1 MKNNTQNTSLHAK
14 NNEHHEKINTET
26 NRHSTNIQ
34 IRNWTHFHVFVLKTI
49 WTLCIGKTLQTSSKW
64 TYRKLVRKDSWKKLW
79 ILCNYACKKWTWWDC
94 NWEKQTIFK
103 WKRKNIKKFFSNDV
117 VALLTTCFYH
127 VTYAFRVNLN
137 SVVPWMSKSFLLG
150 ADTIFDIKWL
160 LGNLNS

>member
-1 MKNNTQNTSLHAK
+1 MHVKSEHDEIVTEKNKQYSSENVR
-14 NNEHHEKINTET
+14 I
-26 NRHSTNIQ
+26 
-34 IRNWTHFHVFVLKTI
+34 LK
-49 WTLCIGKTLQTSSKW
+49 S
-64 TYRKLVRKDSWKKLW
+64 
-79 ILCNYACKKWTWWDC
+79 
-94 NWEKQTIFK
+94 
-103 WKRKNIKKFFSNDV
+103 FFSNDV